1 MMINFCKLFFI
12 FAKFMKALGLALTMY
27 IVIFFFFFFNLL
39 MVLIGIAIAMV
50 AITILN
56 ILFHCEL
63 EDDS

>member
-1 MMINFCKLFFI
+1 MINFCKLFFI

-27 IVIFFFFFFNLL
+27 IVIFCEINFNLL

>member
-12 FAKFMKALGLALTMY
+12 FAKFMKALCLALTMY
-27 IVIFFFFFFNLL
+27 IVIFCEINFNLL

-63 EDDS
+63 KDDS